1 VSESRT
7 TRRPP
12 ATGFPAPSGRSD
24 LSRTFLVGASLVL
37 AAAAALPVLAAGAE
51 RLSASRARDV
61 QNVME
66 TTSTLSAVA
75 VFALC
80 RARWRLVDER
90 AALWAGAASLLVGVA
105 VAARRSALG
114 AGDPVLTAV
123 GQAAMLVALGLF
135 AAGLTASF
143 ETRQIPPLMVV
154 GASFAALAVLTAV
167 FRASPDLGDAL
178 TVSPITSSAS
188 GLTTLRDVVLA
199 AIWVGLAVAYTVRG
213 LRRRWLYTWGG
224 LMLFALA
231 LAQLAGAGE
240 GRDAWTVAGSALLA
254 VGLLVAVGGCSVEL
268 AEAYDEQRLRLFDSE
283 LDAETAEVRQRLR
296 DASLRRRR
304 HDVINA
310 ITTIEG
316 AALVLER
323 EFDALTAADRAML
336 TKGLGSG
343 TSRLLNLINA
353 DSGSGL
359 VRMADAARGTS
370 GDPDWSERVEVD
382 VADDLVGVGSAVE
395 TTEAVRQLLEYA
407 CRRDPSSPVTITGE
421 RDGDWVVLR
430 VEDRGPTIG
439 RQERRALVD
448 LDGRQSAIGWNDT
461 RGVHVAARLMRAQG
475 GDLWVEPRPGGGSSF
490 GICLPVIRDGEERG
504 SGSRP

>member
-105 VAARRSALG
+105 VAARHGALG

-199 AIWVGLAVAYTVRG
+199 AIWVDLAVAYTVRG

-240 GRDAWTVAGSALLA
+240 GRDAWAVAGSALLA

-323 EFDALTAADRAML
+323 EFDSHRRRPGDADKRAGVRDL
-336 TKGLGSG
+336 PSAQPDKRRQRERAG
-343 TSRLLNLINA
+343 A
-353 DSGSGL
+353 DGGRGEGHVRGSGL
-359 VRMADAARGTS
+359 VRAGGGGRGRRSRRGRVGGGNNRGRPPAARVRLSPGPKLS
-370 GDPDWSERVEVD
+370 GD
-382 VADDLVGVGSAVE
+382 
-395 TTEAVRQLLEYA
+395 
-407 CRRDPSSPVTITGE
+407 
-421 RDGDWVVLR
+421 
-430 VEDRGPTIG
+430 
-439 RQERRALVD
+439 
-448 LDGRQSAIGWNDT
+448 
-461 RGVHVAARLMRAQG
+461 HHG
-475 GDLWVEPRPGGGSSF
+475 GA
-490 GICLPVIRDGEERG
+490 
-504 SGSRP
+504 